1 MLLLRETIIDGADH
15 SKNDAKEGPEECA
28 PCLRSKTHNDHHI
41 AMLMKMLM
49 MVNAH
54 GDVMLADCLQEGDDD
69 QHWPCTYVCM
79 CLYSY
84 LNCYL
89 LTDLF
94 TLVYT
99 PTCSFLRLVVCRSC
113 LHTSACFRRLDAAK
127 PVLGRTS

>member
-54 GDVMLADCLQEGDDD
+54 GDVMLRI
-69 QHWPCTYVCM
+69 VSRKVM
-79 CLYSY
+79 M
-84 LNCYL
+84 
-89 LTDLF
+89 
-94 TLVYT
+94 
-99 PTCSFLRLVVCRSC
+99 
-113 LHTSACFRRLDAAK
+113 TSTGHVHMYACACILI
-127 PVLGRTS
+127 